1 MITKRIEKTPVT
13 NEELNEYKEKISKLE
28 NEYAVNASDVGIDK
42 RIVTI
47 KFGGEYDELT
57 LVNPKVIET
66 SKEMVVYFEKEI
78 DGKAYGKQKIRKTAR
93 HQWFKIDTDNLG
105 VVEFSSD
112 KKEWKDQEEYMNDL
126 GLFECITAQRL
137 IDSIDGI
144 SINSSIRRYSGQI
157 KAEKKPGRN
166 ERVMLQSPEGE
177 MEFVKYKKAQPLLDN
192 GYKLV

>member
-1 MITKRIEKTPVT
+1 MIVKRIERTPVT

-28 NEYAVNASDVGIDK
+28 NEYAVNASDVGMDK

-47 KFGGEYDELT
+47 KFGGEYDDLT
-57 LVNPKVIET
+57 LVNPTVTET
-66 SKEMVVYFEKEI
+66 SKEMVVYFEKEL
-78 DGKAYGKQKIRKTAR
+78 DKKKKVRKTAR

-105 VVEFSSD
+105 IVEFSSD
-112 KKEWKDQEEYMNDL
+112 KKEWEDQEEYMNDL

-137 IDSIDGI
+137 IDSIDGV

-177 MEFVKYKKAQPLLDN
+177 MEFVKYKKAQPLLDK
-192 GYKLV
+192 GYQLV

>member
-1 MITKRIEKTPVT
+1 MIVKRIEKTPVT

-28 NEYAVNASDVGIDK
+28 NEYAVNASDVGMDK

-57 LVNPKVIET
+57 LVNPKVTET
-66 SKEMVVYFEKEI
+66 SKEMVVYFEKEL
-78 DGKAYGKQKIRKTAR
+78 DKKKKVRKVAR

-105 VVEFSSD
+105 IVEFSSD
-112 KKEWKDQEEYMNDL
+112 KKQWKDQEEYMNDL

-137 IDSIDGI
+137 IDSIDGV
-144 SINSSIRRYSGQI
+144 SINSSIRRYTGQI
-157 KAEKKPGRN
+157 KAEKTPGRN

-177 MEFVKYKKAQPLLDN
+177 MEFVKYKKAQPLLDK
-192 GYKLV
+192 GYQLV

>member
-1 MITKRIEKTPVT
+1 MIVKRIERTPVT

-28 NEYAVNASDVGIDK
+28 NEYAVNASDVGMDK

-57 LVNPKVIET
+57 LVNPKVTET
-66 SKEMVVYFEKEI
+66 SKEMVVYFEKEL
-78 DGKAYGKQKIRKTAR
+78 DKKKKVRKVAR

-105 VVEFSSD
+105 IVEFSSD
-112 KKEWKDQEEYMNDL
+112 KKQWKDQEEYMNDL

-137 IDSIDGI
+137 IDSIDGV
-144 SINSSIRRYSGQI
+144 SINSPIRRYSGQI
-157 KAEKKPGRN
+157 KAEKTPGRN

-177 MEFVKYKKAQPLLDN
+177 MEFVKYKKAQPLLDK
-192 GYKLV
+192 GYQLV

>member
-1 MITKRIEKTPVT
+1 MIVKRIERTPVT

-28 NEYAVNASDVGIDK
+28 NEYAVNASDVGMDK

-57 LVNPKVIET
+57 LVNPKVTET
-66 SKEMVVYFEKEI
+66 SKEMVVYFEKEL
-78 DGKAYGKQKIRKTAR
+78 DKKQKVRKTAR

-105 VVEFSSD
+105 IVEFSSD

-137 IDSIDGI
+137 IDSIDGV
-144 SINSSIRRYSGQI
+144 SINSPIRRYSGQI
-157 KAEKKPGRN
+157 KAEKTPGRN

-177 MEFVKYKKAQPLLDN
+177 MEFVKYKKAQPLLDK
-192 GYKLV
+192 GYQLV

>member
-1 MITKRIEKTPVT
+1 MIVKRVEKTAVT
-13 NEELNEYKEKISKLE
+13 NEELNEYKKQISKLDK
-28 NEYAVNASDVGIDK
+28 EYAVNALDVGMDK

-47 KFGGEYDELT
+47 KFGGDYDELT
-57 LVNPKVIET
+57 LVNPTVTET
-66 SKEMVVYFEKEI
+66 SKEMVVYFEKELE
-78 DGKAYGKQKIRKTAR
+78 GKQKVRKTAR

-105 VVEFSSD
+105 IVEFSSD
-112 KKEWKDQEEYMNDL
+112 KKEWKDQDEYMNDL

-177 MEFVKYKKAQPLLDN
+177 MEFVKYKKAQPLLDK
-192 GYKLV
+192 GYQLV

>member
-1 MITKRIEKTPVT
+1 MIVKRVEKTPVT
-13 NEELNEYKEKISKLE
+13 NEELNEYKERISKLDK
-28 NEYAVNASDVGIDK
+28 EYAVNALDVGMDK

-47 KFGGEYDELT
+47 KFGGEYDDLT
-57 LVNPKVIET
+57 LVNPIVNET
-66 SKEMVVYFEKEI
+66 SEEMVVYFER
-78 DGKAYGKQKIRKTAR
+78 DSVKQKTRKTAR
-93 HQWFKIDTDNLG
+93 HKSFKVDTDNLG

-112 KKEWKDQEEYMNDL
+112 KDNWENKDEYMNDL

-144 SINSSIRRYSGQI
+144 DVTSSIRRYSAEI
-157 KAEKKPGRN
+157 KKEKKPGRN

-177 MEFVKYKKAQPLLDN
+177 MEFVKYKKAQPLLDK

>member
-1 MITKRIEKTPVT
+1 MIVKRVEKTPVT
-13 NEELNEYKEKISKLE
+13 NEELNEYKERISKLDK
-28 NEYAVNASDVGIDK
+28 EYAVNALDVGMDK

-47 KFGGEYDELT
+47 KFGGEYDDLT
-57 LVNPKVIET
+57 LVNPIVTET
-66 SKEMVVYFEKEI
+66 SEEMVVYFER
-78 DGKAYGKQKIRKTAR
+78 DSVKQKTRKTAR
-93 HQWFKIDTDNLG
+93 HKSFKVDTDNLG

-112 KKEWKDQEEYMNDL
+112 KDNWENQDEYMNDL

-144 SINSSIRRYSGQI
+144 DVTSSIRRYSAEI
-157 KAEKKPGRN
+157 KKEKKPGRN

-177 MEFVKYKKAQPLLDN
+177 MEFVKYKKAKPLLDK